1 MEDTTTI
8 TNRSD
13 FAQWAIERAR
23 AIMGEEGADL
33 ALAAQGGN
41 EETIRAAGN
50 ALGSA
55 ISEALLEVF
64 DALLDGAD

>member
-1 MEDTTTI
+1 MTI
-8 TNRSD
+8 TNRTD
-13 FAQWAIERAR
+13 FARWAIERAT
-23 AIMGEEGADL
+23 AIVGEQGANL
-33 ALAAQGGN
+33 ALAARDGD
-41 EETIRAAGN
+41 EESIRTAGN